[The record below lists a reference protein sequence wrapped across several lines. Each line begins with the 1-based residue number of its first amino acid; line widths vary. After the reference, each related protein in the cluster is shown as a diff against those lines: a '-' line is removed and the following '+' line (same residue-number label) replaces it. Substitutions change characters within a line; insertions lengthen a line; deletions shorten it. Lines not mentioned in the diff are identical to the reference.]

1 MNFSLQLIDWYVV
14 NKRTLPWRET
24 ENPYFIWLSEVIL
37 QQTRVQQ
44 GLPYYQSFVKTYPT
58 VEKLAAAP
66 QDEVLK
72 LWQGLGYYSRARNLQ
87 AAALQIVNDDL
98 KFPDNYKD
106 LLRLK
111 GVGDYTAAAI
121 ASFAFKEVVPV
132 VDGNVYRVLSRLY
145 GISVPINVPAGVKEF
160 KELAIKLLNQ
170 KDPATHNQAIM
181 EFGALQCTPKN
192 PDCSSCP
199 FKRECVAFQEDR
211 IGELP
216 VKLNKTKVKS
226 LFHHYVVVQTP
237 SGKTIMKQRDNSSIW
252 AGLFEF
258 PYIEAN
264 GALLSNEVTE
274 HDVFK
279 DVVGNSRFRES
290 VYNQN
295 PIIHKLS
302 HRKIHAYFWIVKVE
316 EELETAVL
324 VEEAF
329 EKPVHV
335 LMDRFMKE
343 FWQKN

>member
-1 MNFSLQLIDWYVV
+1 MNFSRQLIDWYAV
-14 NKRTLPWRET
+14 NKRTLPWRDT
-24 ENPYFIWLSEVIL
+24 VNPYFIWLSEVIL

-58 VEKLAAAP
+58 VQKLAAAP

-87 AAALQIVNDDL
+87 TAALQIVENDL
-98 KFPDNYKD
+98 KFPDNYND

-121 ASFAFKEVVPV
+121 ASFAYNEAVPV
-132 VDGNVYRVLSRLY
+132 VDGNVYRVLSRLF
-145 GISVPINVPAGVKEF
+145 GISTPINVPAGVKEY
-160 KELAIKLLNQ
+160 KDLATKLLNY

-199 FKRECVAFQEDR
+199 FKMECVAFLEDR

-216 VKLNKTKVKS
+216 VKLKKAKVKS

-237 SGKTIMKQRDNSSIW
+237 SGKTIMNQRDNSSIW

-264 GALLSNEVTE
+264 GALLSNEFIE
-274 HDVFK
+274 HNVFK
-279 DVVGNSRFRES
+279 DVVGKSRFRES
-290 VYNQN
+290 VYNQQ

-329 EKPVHV
+329 QKPVPV

-343 FWQKN
+343 FWQRN